1 LVVPL
6 PRGAI
11 RRIVTASQPA
21 SSLPD
26 DYSIPGSATIII
38 LSDTAVALLA
48 GFAIFPLVFAFGLP
62 PSSGIGLIFQTLPL
76 AFGQMPGGQVI
87 GGIFFVLLIVA
98 ALSSCIGCGEAVV
111 SWVDEHWGIRRSK
124 GILLTTVAAWL
135 VGILTILSL
144 GVWSDFYPLDFL
156 PAFAGKT
163 IFDSLD
169 FLAANILLLVGA
181 LLTSVFFGWLVPKQ
195 LKLDELGV
203 DDALFFGFWRFM
215 LRFVIPP
222 VLFVVIVMGISE

>member
-1 LVVPL
+1 MQMNKKV
-6 PRGAI
+6 
-11 RRIVTASQPA
+11 S
-21 SSLPD
+21 
-26 DYSIPGSATIII
+26 
-38 LSDTAVALLA
+38 
-48 GFAIFPLVFAFGLP
+48 
-62 PSSGIGLIFQTLPL
+62 QTLPL
-76 AFGQMPGGQVI
+76 AFGQMPGGQFV

-98 ALSSCIGCGEAVV
+98 ALSSCIGCAEAVV
-111 SWVDEHWGIRRSK
+111 SWVDEHWGIRRGK
-124 GILLTTVAAWL
+124 GILLTVVAAWL

-144 GVWSDFYPLDFL
+144 GTWSDFFPLDFL

-195 LKLDELGV
+195 IKLDELGV

-222 VLFVVIVMGISE
+222 VLFIVIVMGVSE